1 MIPKQAK
8 LDYRGLAFTLVLSVG
23 CFHPAE
29 DQLSL
34 PEPTKR
40 QGKVVLG
47 SPRLTAGIP
56 GSGPLALAEIK
67 RWLEDS
73 KNHEPLDY
81 VLPWGLTEAADQI
94 QIPPENPITRAKIE
108 LGRQLFFD
116 KRLSGLGTFS
126 CATCHQPEQSYTS
139 YLVMPEVGRNAS
151 TVVNRLLG
159 GEHFWDGRA
168 NSLENQPV
176 SPIENPFEMNSSAE
190 KTTTSVAAIEGYRM
204 QFETIFGEVTFANIC
219 RALASF
225 ERAIVTGDSPWDQ
238 HRRQRKIER
247 QPTGTLSAQ
256 AIEFVSVARQP
267 DRHPFSAAASRGETL
282 FFSDRAGCSFCHT
295 GANLTDELYHNLG
308 VGFDAPIP
316 DMGRME
322 VTADVK
328 DRGAFKT
335 PSLRNVARTPP
346 YMHNGQFG
354 SLEDVLDF
362 IDRGGHVNDNLS
374 SLIRPLHLTREEK
387 KDLIE
392 FLHSLTSPLPPV
404 ETGRLPE

>member
-1 MIPKQAK
+1 MMAKQGK
-8 LDYRGLAFTLVLSVG
+8 LHFSGLAFALVLSVG

-29 DQLSL
+29 DKLFLSEEYL
-34 PEPTKR
+34 Q

-56 GSGPLALAEIK
+56 GTGPLARDEIK
-67 RWLEDS
+67 RWLENS

-81 VLPWGLTEAADQI
+81 VLPRGLMEAVDLI
-94 QIPPENPITRAKIE
+94 QIPRDNPVTRAKIE

-139 YLVMPEVGRNAS
+139 YMIMPEVGRNAS

-159 GEHFWDGRA
+159 SEHFWDGRA
-168 NSLENQPV
+168 NSLESQPA

-190 KTTTSVAAIEGYRM
+190 KTTASVAAIEGYRL
-204 QFETIFGEVTFANIC
+204 QFEAIFGEVSFANIC

-225 ERAIVTGDSPWDQ
+225 ERALVTSASPWDH
-238 HRRQRKIER
+238 HRLQRKIA
-247 QPTGTLSAQ
+247 QPATDTSPAQ
-256 AIEFVSVARQP
+256 AIEFKSAAQP
-267 DRHPFSAAASRGETL
+267 SNRHSLSAAAIRGETL
-282 FFSDRAGCSFCHT
+282 FFSDRAGCGFCHT
-295 GANLTDELYHNLG
+295 GVNLTDELYHNLG
-308 VGFDAPIP
+308 VGFDSPNP
-316 DMGRME
+316 DMGRMK

-335 PSLRNVARTPP
+335 PSLRNVAKTPP

-354 SLEDVLDF
+354 SLAEVIDF
-362 IDRGGHVNDNLS
+362 IDRGGRENVDLS
-374 SLIRPLHLTREEK
+374 PMMRPLHLTSEEK
-387 KDLIE
+387 NDLIE
-392 FLHSLTSPLPPV
+392 FLNSLTSALPPV